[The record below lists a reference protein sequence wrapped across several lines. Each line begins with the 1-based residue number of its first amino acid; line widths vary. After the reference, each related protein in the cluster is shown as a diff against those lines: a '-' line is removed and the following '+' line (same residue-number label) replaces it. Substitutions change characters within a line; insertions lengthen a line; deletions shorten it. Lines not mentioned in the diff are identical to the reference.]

1 MSKKV
6 YEEASR
12 KVYTDLVSN
21 LITRSL
27 QRRKMRLKATYFSL
41 S

>member
-27 QRRKMRLKATYFSL
+27 QLRQIGLKATDFSL